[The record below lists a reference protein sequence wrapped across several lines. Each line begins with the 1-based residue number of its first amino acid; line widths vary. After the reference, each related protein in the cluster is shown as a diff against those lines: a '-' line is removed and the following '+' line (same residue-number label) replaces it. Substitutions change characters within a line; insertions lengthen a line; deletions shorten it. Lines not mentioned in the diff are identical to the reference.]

1 MMGHPSR
8 FTLVKGQGGLG
19 NRMLSVMTATL
30 YSLIMKRRMYV
41 DWRDPIYTGRSIASQ
56 DLFQDLFISSLVD
69 PLPDRLDFES
79 VAPAMWRGRLEEM
92 LGVVG
97 REYDPDFYK
106 KFNSFT
112 KLGVRLKPVDYP
124 EELIVFWSWREV
136 MRPLR
141 PLLVRLDDRYRK
153 MTNVEIL
160 GDTAKKFLQ
169 PCERVQSLVNE
180 FTATHFQPRMLGL
193 HIRATDL
200 QAPTEKILA
209 VAQRQVLEQ
218 GCDGVFCATDN
229 ADVEDR
235 VRSLFPNVVT
245 LPKGMARGGIP
256 LHYDPECG
264 DRVERATQ
272 ALVDILLLSRCN
284 ALVYASRSSFG
295 YVASLYANQGQFVVD
310 VDAYNP
316 IVQMKRIAQSFVY

>member
-1 MMGHPSR
+1 MIGKRAR

-41 DWRDPIYTGRSIASQ
+41 DWRDPIYTGRSGTAP
-56 DLFQDLFISSLVD
+56 DLFQDLFVSSLVD
-69 PLPDRLDFES
+69 QLPDHLDSES
-79 VAPAMWRGRLEEM
+79 VAPALWRGRLDET

-97 REYDPDFYK
+97 RDYDPMFYK
-106 KFNSFT
+106 NFKSFT
-112 KLGVRLKPVDYP
+112 KLAIRLKPVDYT
-124 EELIVFWSWREV
+124 EDLVVFWSWREV

-141 PLLVRLDDRYRK
+141 PLLILFDDRYK
-153 MTNVEIL
+153 TMSNVEIL
-160 GDTAKKFLQ
+160 RDTAKRYLQ
-169 PCERVQSLVNE
+169 PCDRVQGLLDQ
-180 FTATHFQPRMLGL
+180 FTKTHFQPRMLGV
-193 HIRATDL
+193 HIRATDM
-200 QAPTEKILA
+200 QAPTEKILR
-209 VAQRQVLEQ
+209 VVQRQIREQ
-218 GCDGVFCATDN
+218 DCNGVFCATDN

-235 VRSLFPNVVT
+235 VRSMFPNVVT

-272 ALVDILLLSRCN
+272 ALVDILLLSKCN
-284 ALVYASRSSFG
+284 SLVYASRSSFG
-295 YVASLYANQGQFVVD
+295 YVASLYADPGQVVLD

-316 IVQMKRIAQSFVY
+316 IVQLKRVAQSFVY

>member
-1 MMGHPSR
+1 MIGQPSR

-30 YSLIMKRRMYV
+30 YSLIMNRRMYV
-41 DWRDPIYTGRSIASQ
+41 DWRDPIYTGRSIPTEN
-56 DLFQDLFISSLVD
+56 LFQDLFTSSMVD

-79 VAPAMWRGRLEEM
+79 VAPAMWRGRLEEI
-92 LGVVG
+92 LGDVG
-97 REYDPDFYK
+97 RDYDPEFYK

-112 KLGVRLKPVDYP
+112 KLGIRLKPVDYP

-136 MRPLR
+136 MRPLK
-141 PLLVRLDDRYRK
+141 PLLVRMDDRYRT

-160 GDTAKKFLQ
+160 GETAKSYLQ

-180 FTATHFQPRMLGL
+180 FTKTRFQPRMLGL

-209 VAQRQVLEQ
+209 VAKRQLQEQR
-218 GCDGVFCATDN
+218 CDGVFCATDN

-272 ALVDILLLSRCN
+272 ALVDILLLSRCD

-295 YVASLYANQGQFVVD
+295 YVASMYAAQEQFVVD

-316 IVQMKRIAQSFVY
+316 IVQIKRIVQSFVY